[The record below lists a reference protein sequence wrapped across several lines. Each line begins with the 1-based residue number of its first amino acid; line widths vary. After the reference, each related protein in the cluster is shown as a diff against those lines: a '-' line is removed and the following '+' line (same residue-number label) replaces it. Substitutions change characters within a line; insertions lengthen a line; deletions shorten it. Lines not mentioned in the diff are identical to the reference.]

1 MFNGSVVKCAVFV
14 VAAAGTLGLK
24 SSCDTEGRW
33 SIWLSEKPY
42 ADLSLWGC
50 AKAYRSNALTKPED
64 CAVKAFVA
72 AYSGFKNRAQEEPRS
87 QFPVGH
93 KYASNRSGKAR
104 PGRENGPRYNR
115 QPQRRKR

>member
-1 MFNGSVVKCAVFV
+1 MMLNRSVVKCAVCAL
-14 VAAAGTLGLK
+14 AAISTFGLK

-50 AKAYRSNALTKPED
+50 AKAYRSNALAKTEVS
-64 CAVKAFVA
+64 AVKAFVD
-72 AYSGFKNRAQEEPRS
+72 AYKSRTHEESRT
-87 QFPVGH
+87 QFPVGN
-93 KYASNRSGKAR
+93 KCASKRSGKAR